1 MTFGEKFRAERI
13 RKKMTQQQVADALNL
28 NLRMIT
34 RYEKNE
40 SFPRTREGYRRI
52 AELFDCSINYLLT
65 EDDEFDP
72 AEKGSYSED
81 SRMDAQKLI
90 SSFSG
95 LFAGGTLTERP
106 SRRYTGIPAADI
118 TRRPSRP
125 KTTAIRQ
132 TAETSSYISVR

>member
-13 RKKMTQQQVADALNL
+13 RNKMTQQQVADALDL

-52 AELFDCSINYLLT
+52 AELFDCSVNYLLT
-65 EDDEFDP
+65 EDDEFDT
-72 AEKGSYSED
+72 AEKGNYSED
-81 SRMDAQKLI
+81 SRADAQKLI

-95 LFAGGTLTERP
+95 LFAGGSLTESDKDAVMQAIEKIYWD
-106 SRRYTGIPAADI
+106 SRRRYH
-118 TRRPSRP
+118 R
-125 KTTAIRQ
+125 K
-132 TAETSSYISVR
+132 SSAPEDSGDSKDS